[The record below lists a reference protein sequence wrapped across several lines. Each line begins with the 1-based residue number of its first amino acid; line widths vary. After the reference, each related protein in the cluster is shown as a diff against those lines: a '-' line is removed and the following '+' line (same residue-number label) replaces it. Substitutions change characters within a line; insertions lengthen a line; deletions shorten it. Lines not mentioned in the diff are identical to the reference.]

1 MRKLQLIYFK
11 MRALAEAPQ
20 MLMHYTCIKYEY
32 IMAWEFYGKTWT
44 ESKMLLPF
52 KQLPLLIVNDKYQIP
67 QSNSIL
73 RYLEKITGLAHENA
87 ELAALSDSIIEGAH
101 ELFSP
106 LNPTIN
112 FAIESDFVE
121 KKENMRPILKSR
133 ADDFNKL
140 LSKYPGPFFFE
151 DGPSET
157 SLR

>member
-1 MRKLQLIYFK
+1 

-112 FAIESDFVE
+112 FAIALRTAKIRERKVE
-121 KKENMRPILKSR
+121 ISR
-133 ADDFNKL
+133 RV
-140 LSKYPGPFFFE
+140 PTHGV
-151 DGPSET
+151 
-157 SLR
+157 